1 MNKLRVFLCAILAAA
16 VLPTAALAQGNDLQ
30 EKAAEVRLFDKSVVF
45 ATVDTALLAM
55 DIYLPPQWAANG
67 RCVIYSY
74 GGGFIDNNQRS
85 ESNQVFC
92 RALADEGYLVAATNY
107 RLGLRGVKMKGL
119 LSMVKPLDNAVHM
132 AAEDIFRALNC
143 ILDHASEW
151 GVDPSS
157 IILCGSSAGAIASLQ
172 ADYELANRTPM
183 TAGIPGDFRFA
194 GIISFA
200 GAVYSNEGACDYTVH
215 NPSPTF
221 FLHGNADK
229 IVPYKKIQFG
239 KKAFFGS
246 SVLAA
251 RFEKLGFPYK
261 IMRFEGEGH
270 SVASRMNDNI
280 DDVLWFIDNM
290 AVGQRNFRIDETVND
305 VDRVPAKWD
314 HISAGKLYK

>member
-1 MNKLRVFLCAILAAA
+1 MKSFRLLFCAILAAA

-30 EKAAEVRLFDKSVVF
+30 EKGSEVRLYDRSVVF
-45 ATVDTALLAM
+45 ATVDTAVLAM
-55 DIYLPPQWAANG
+55 DLYIPPQWAANG

-107 RLGLRGVKMKGL
+107 RLGLRGVRMKGL

-143 ILDHASEW
+143 ILDNAPQW
-151 GVDPSS
+151 GVNPEA
-157 IILCGSSAGAIASLQ
+157 IVLCGSSAGAIASLQ

-270 SVASRMNDNI
+270 SVATRMEENY
-280 DDVLWFIDNM
+280 DDVIWFIDNM
-290 AVGQRNFRIDETVND
+290 AIGKRNLRIDETFND
-305 VDRVPAKWD
+305 VERELQKWD
-314 HISAGKLYK
+314 RISAGKLYK